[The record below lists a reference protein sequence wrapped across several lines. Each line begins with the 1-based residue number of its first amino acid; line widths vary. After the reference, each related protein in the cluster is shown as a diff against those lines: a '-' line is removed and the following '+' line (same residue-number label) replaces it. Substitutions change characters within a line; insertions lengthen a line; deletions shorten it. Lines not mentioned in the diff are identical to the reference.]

1 MSNNIFECKV
11 RYDKITEDGTQKT
24 VTEAYLVEAM
34 TFTEAENR
42 FIEEITPFMSGEFE
56 VADVSKRHIAE
67 IFDSSEA
74 EADKWYKVKCAFI
87 TIDERTAAE
96 KRKNCTM
103 YVKAKDL
110 RDAVKRFDEGMKG
123 TLADY
128 DIVSVAETAIMD
140 LFKYN
145 E

>member
-1 MSNNIFECKV
+1 MSNIFECKV
-11 RYDKITEDGTQKT
+11 RYDKITDDGMQKT

-34 TFTEAENR
+34 TFTEAESR

-87 TIDERTAAE
+87 TIDERTATE
-96 KRKNCTM
+96 KRKNSIM